1 MTFRNNQQKHKI
13 CYEKRNQFKMEAH
26 LFFSSKKPKS
36 SAFQAS
42 RRARNLLLA
51 EAKPEWIKEEAN
63 RRVRLDELD
72 WDLTE
77 EVKEDSLRFKQAN
90 FLISEASMANEI
102 VGTGWSTYHNV
113 DRLIENIANFPN
125 VLLKLDC
132 LIIAEKNT
140 YEYLL
145 DSSDRR
151 SAYARRKEVKLMY
164 KRFLEFLLNNEIVQG
179 LRQFGR
185 YFELFRQCMEIAGT
199 KITKATF
206 SINEDMKA
214 IARARLDDINRSL
227 VVTLSFHPLTS
238 LQEPETVSD
247 TKLKTNLAM
256 YGLMEKTEP
265 GEDMEISPPLKRTK
279 LSSTMAARLGPPPKA
294 VDLRQ
299 RINRNTQD
307 FRVVKEA
314 PASTSSAETGQPRK
328 PNAKNL
334 QTIEELGS
342 VSTLCA
348 ESDLNSQIQCQ
359 FCNRNFAKPFL
370 QPHINLLH
378 AGKTTPEIME
388 TDEAEESAKTPRK
401 PARKVDELKM
411 QKENHQKEP
420 ITPEKSDQEMEGAKI
435 QDTTSI
441 KETNEKS
448 APSQESAM
456 EEEEILQEEPMEES
470 GIEVNE
476 SKNDTS
482 SSSSSSSS
490 TSDTDSDSSQDSKDI
505 SSHQNDIEMRQ
516 QEDEILLEVTKEE
529 NDDLLKEKPLDQKTE
544 SNYCGTLKVGNKLRN
559 PQGGLITI
567 VGKEVVDPKKDVIP
581 NEMAFSSMFTGGSFG
596 PDCNHNCVLRFL
608 STADSLWFSKKSR
621 HPTQGMLHSDIKKY
635 VDQGLLTGPYNC
647 FVKSKV
653 PSSVQLILAK
663 RSSLKGDERHH
674 HDPHVFIIEA
684 RKRNFF
690 ESIEE
695 EGFFSFDTEGVEDK
709 DWKIRNNCVN
719 VQEVTSLVHLM
730 APNGIHLIIQCL
742 YNGTT
747 FLGVE
752 IPPEILNILWNERYF
767 KVGFGITKDAW
778 DLNRI
783 FKNHP
788 NNPKNQ
794 MITNLVEA
802 GKIELLLDPEA
813 SKTGKGALARR
824 MGFFEYFN
832 DVNIIKPSY
841 AKGKDRKNVYHDNTK
856 HPKAFIEQQNRY
868 HRYDTAAP
876 ILITHIATLEQC
888 KFYKIGSGDNA
899 EIKNPR
905 IRFFRDL
912 ILAMITNKDVW
923 DRDDQRADAGAEG
936 SQPRKPPY
944 ANVQDKK
951 FRNPLRTWI
960 NPAQYR
966 GPNFHY
972 ARLDHIAERIMT
984 LNAYKQYPILSILY
998 KGRRLYERD
1007 SSFGNPLETWTN
1019 FKHPHLCRIC
1029 GKSNH
1034 GEENC
1039 TLKESSNEMCQY
1051 PFCNKGGHLTRIC
1064 PMVTS
1069 QCNICTIPGHL
1080 PEHHEDMDFDIGI
1093 AFQTFLAYSERHMIA
1108 CLVHE
1113 KERIFTTEMDPE
1125 KFKLK
1130 ITFPT
1135 NDCAYGH
1142 EFVRNRIE
1150 KMQ

>member
-1 MTFRNNQQKHKI
+1 MTFWINQQKYKN
-13 CYEKRNQFKMEAH
+13 CYEKETKLKMEDH
-26 LFFSSKKPKS
+26 LLFSNKRPKS
-36 SAFQAS
+36 SALQAS
-42 RRARNLLLA
+42 RKARNVLLA
-51 EAKPEWIKEEAN
+51 EGKPEWIKEEAN

-132 LIIAEKNT
+132 LIIAEKNN
-140 YEYLL
+140 YEYIL

-206 SINEDMKA
+206 SITEDMKA
-214 IARARLDDINRSL
+214 IARVRLDDINRNL

-238 LQEPETVSD
+238 LQNPETVSD
-247 TKLKTNLAM
+247 IKLKTNLAM

-265 GEDMEISPPLKRTK
+265 GEDMEISPPLKKTK

-294 VDLRQ
+294 VDLRN
-299 RINRNTQD
+299 RINRSTQD
-307 FRVVKEA
+307 FRVVKEE

-328 PNAKNL
+328 PNVKDL
-334 QTIEELGS
+334 QTVKELGS

-378 AGKTTPEIME
+378 AGKATPEIME
-388 TDEAEESAKTPRK
+388 TDEVEESA
-401 PARKVDELKM
+401 
-411 QKENHQKEP
+411 
-420 ITPEKSDQEMEGAKI
+420 ITPEKSDQEMEGAKV
-435 QDTTSI
+435 QETTGI

-448 APSQESAM
+448 LPAQEPAM
-456 EEEEILQEEPMEES
+456 EEEETCQEEPMEQSEM
-470 GIEVNE
+470 EVNE
-476 SKNDTS
+476 SKNDAS
-482 SSSSSSSS
+482 SSSSSSCSS
-490 TSDTDSDSSQDSKDI
+490 SSSESDSDSSQDSKNQNKKEDI
-505 SSHQNDIEMRQ
+505 LSHQNDIEMRQ
-516 QEDEILLEVTKEE
+516 EEDEILLDVTKEE
-529 NDDLLKEKPLDQKTE
+529 NDLLTEKPLDQKTE

-559 PQGGLITI
+559 PQGGLITF
-567 VGKEVVDPKKDVIP
+567 VGNDIVDPKKDVIP
-581 NEMAFSSMFTGGSFG
+581 NEMAFSSKFTGGSYG
-596 PDCNHNCVLRFL
+596 PDCNHNCILKFL
-608 STADSLWFSKKSR
+608 TTADSLWFSKKSR
-621 HPTQGMLHSDIKKY
+621 HPTQGMLHSDLKKY
-635 VDQGLLTGPYNC
+635 VEQGLLTGPYNC

-663 RSSLKGDERHH
+663 RSSLRGDERHH

-684 RKRNFF
+684 QKRKFF

-709 DWKIRNNCVN
+709 DWKIRNNCEN
-719 VQEVTSLVHLM
+719 VREVTSLVHLM
-730 APNGIHLIIQCL
+730 APNGIHLMIQCL

-752 IPPEILNILWNERYF
+752 IPPEILKVLWNDRYF

-788 NNPKNQ
+788 NNPQKQ

-824 MGFFEYFN
+824 IGFFQYFN

-841 AKGKDRKNVYHDNTK
+841 AKGKDHKNVYHDNTK
-856 HPKAFIEQQNRY
+856 HPKSFIEQQNRY

-876 ILITHIATLEQC
+876 ILMTHIGTLEQC
-888 KFYKIGSGDNA
+888 KFYKIGSGDNS
-899 EIKNPR
+899 EIQNPR

-923 DRDDQRADAGAEG
+923 YRDDQRVDAAAEG
-936 SQPRKPPY
+936 SQPKKPPY
-944 ANVQDKK
+944 ANLQDKN

-960 NPAQYR
+960 SPAQYR

-972 ARLDHIAERIMT
+972 ACLDSIAERIMT
-984 LNAYKQYPILSILY
+984 INAYKQYPILSILY

-1007 SSFGNPLETWTN
+1007 SSLGNPLETWTN
-1019 FKHPHLCRIC
+1019 FKNPHLCKIC

-1034 GEENC
+1034 SEEDC
-1039 TLKESSNEMCQY
+1039 TLKDSSIQMCQY
-1051 PFCNKGGHLTRIC
+1051 PFCNKGDHLTRIC
-1064 PMVTS
+1064 PMVTN
-1069 QCNICTIPGHL
+1069 QCSICTIPGHL

-1108 CLVHE
+1108 CIVHE

-1135 NDCAYGH
+1135 NACPYGH
-1142 EFVRNRIE
+1142 ECVRNQIE
-1150 KMQ
+1150 KIQ